1 MSTKSVLRRYWKP
14 ALATGAGGT
23 SVLLW
28 LEEILAI
35 WLDIVAVLAVLLLAG
50 PILLFNH
57 FVFKS
62 ATPKKEDINKQ
73 EFNINHEAK

>member
-23 SVLLW
+23 SILIW

-35 WLDIVAVLAVLLLAG
+35 WLDIVAVLAVPLLAG

-62 ATPKKEDINKQ
+62 ATPQKEDIT
-73 EFNINHEAK
+73 NIQHKVRR